1 MKYLKT
7 FERLGISDDLEQQV
21 RKYMDK
27 IEQEPTNNRF
37 KFLYRNNKGHYYF
50 DLIIKPDLSPER
62 GSFNTNKNNFG
73 ATSLFIEL
81 KDRKDFSTLL
91 HEVKHLDYWTRNGK
105 KRSEYSISGI
115 NLTTSDDKNLV
126 SKKSLSRM
134 SSFFYVYDDNEFQSK
149 YHSYYNDFMEFMDDI
164 VKHLEETK
172 SNHKLTTDDIRHLWK
187 GFLQEHDD
195 TTWSYY
201 TTNKTFRFKDYFTEP
216 ELNKIFLYMLSD
228 YDDGRK
234 IYTNTY
240 IDIASYFVWRT
251 KRDFK
256 LTFNYFTK
264 EQKTFV
270 NSFIKHF
277 ETDINKRIAKY
288 RKRMTRIVTLA
299 CERYVN

>member
-1 MKYLKT
+1 MLHKVGLT
-7 FERLGISDDLEQQV
+7 
-21 RKYMDK
+21 
-27 IEQEPTNNRF
+27 TN
-37 KFLYRNNKGHYYF
+37 
-50 DLIIKPDLSPER
+50 I
-62 GSFNTNKNNFG
+62 
-73 ATSLFIEL
+73 FIEL
-81 KDRKDFSTLL
+81 KDRKYFSTIL

-105 KRSEYSISGI
+105 KRSEYSIAGV
-115 NLTTSDDKNLV
+115 NLATSDDKNLV